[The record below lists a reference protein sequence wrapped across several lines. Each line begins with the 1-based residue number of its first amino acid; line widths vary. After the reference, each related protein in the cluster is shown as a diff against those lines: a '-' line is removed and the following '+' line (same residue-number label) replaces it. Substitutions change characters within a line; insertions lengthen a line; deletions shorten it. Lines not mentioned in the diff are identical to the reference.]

1 MASPTEPRF
10 LIIGR
15 VARPHGVQGEVSVEP
30 YTDQPERFTW
40 LKTIYVGEVT
50 PRPVG
55 VESVRFHQGRVLLKL
70 AGYDDRQA
78 AESLRFQWLQ
88 VPEAEAIP
96 LAEDE
101 FYLYQALG
109 LAVYSEEGD
118 RLGELAEILE
128 TPANYVFV
136 VNGPKGELLLPHIPE
151 VVHEI
156 DFTSGRMTVKLL
168 PGLAPGPT

>member
-15 VARPHGVQGEVSVEP
+15 VARPHGVHGEVSVEP
-30 YTDQPERFTW
+30 FTDLPERFTW
-40 LKTIYVGEVT
+40 LKTVYVGEIN
-50 PRPVG
+50 PRPAP
-55 VESVRFHQGRVLLKL
+55 VENARFHQGRILLKL
-70 AGYDDRQA
+70 AGYDDREA

-101 FYLYQALG
+101 FYLYQAIG
-109 LAVYSEEGD
+109 LVVYNEDGD
-118 RLGELAEILE
+118 HLGEVVEILE

-136 VNGPKGELLLPHIPE
+136 VNTPAGELLLPHIPE
-151 VVHEI
+151 VVREI
-156 DFTSGRMTVKLL
+156 DFERGRMTVRLL
-168 PGLAPGPT
+168 PGL